1 MVLLTA
7 QEERAAFLRLAE
19 LRENDSRDAEQV
31 RHRIIESNLRLVFSI
46 AKRYAQPKTDEFD
59 EFVSVGN
66 AALVRAVD
74 MFEPH
79 RGWRF
84 STYAY
89 KAIQRAIFG
98 VYRQDRRRRQRIVS
112 GEFEFAETLLGDD
125 GDEVR
130 RLHQAKLI
138 RRNANRLMKKLD
150 DRDRAIVMSRFGIN
164 RSESG
169 LAFRKIADEIG
180 ISTTR
185 TVQLFHRSMKLMRQ
199 AAEELRIDHQI
210 EVA

>member
-1 MVLLTA
+1 MLLTA
-7 QEERAAFLRLAE
+7 EEERNAFLRLTE
-19 LRENDSRDAEQV
+19 LRQNESHDCEGV
-31 RHRIIESNLRLVFSI
+31 RHRIIESNLRLVFAI
-46 AKRYAQPKTDEFD
+46 AKRYAQPNTDEFE

-74 MFEPH
+74 MFDPH
-79 RGWRF
+79 LGWRF

-98 VYRQDRRRRQRIVS
+98 VYRQDRRRRQRVVS
-112 GEFEFAETLLGDD
+112 DQFGFAEALLGDD

-130 RLHQAKLI
+130 TLQRAKLI
-138 RRNANRLMKKLD
+138 QSDANLLMRKLD

-164 RSESG
+164 RPESG
-169 LAFRKIADEIG
+169 LAFRKIASEIG

-185 TVQLFHRSMKLMRQ
+185 TVQLFHRSMKTMRQ

-210 EVA
+210 EAA

>member
-1 MVLLTA
+1 MMLLTA
-7 QEERAAFLRLAE
+7 EEERNAFLRLTQ
-19 LRENDSRDAEQV
+19 LRQSESHDSEGV
-31 RHRIIESNLRLVFSI
+31 RHRIIESNLRLVFAI
-46 AKRYAQPKTDEFD
+46 AKRYAQPNTDEFE

-74 MFEPH
+74 MFDPH
-79 RGWRF
+79 LGWRF

-98 VYRQDRRRRQRIVS
+98 VYRQDRKRRQRVVS
-112 GEFEFAETLLGDD
+112 GEFGFAEALLGDD

-130 RLHQAKLI
+130 KLQRAKLI
-138 RRNANRLMKKLD
+138 QRDANRLMKKLD

-164 RSESG
+164 RPESG
-169 LAFRKIADEIG
+169 LAFRKIASEIG

-185 TVQLFHRSMKLMRQ
+185 TVQLFHRSMKTMRQ
-199 AAEELRIDHQI
+199 EAEELRIDHQI
-210 EVA
+210 EAA

>member
-1 MVLLTA
+1 MMLMTA
-7 QEERAAFLRLAE
+7 QEERSEFLRLTE
-19 LRENDSRDAEQV
+19 LRQNDSQDAEQV
-31 RHRIIESNLRLVFSI
+31 RHRIIESNLRLVFAI
-46 AKRYAQPKTDEFD
+46 AKRYAQPNTDEFE

-66 AALVRAVD
+66 AALIRAVD
-74 MFEPH
+74 MFDAE

-98 VYRQDRRRRQRIVS
+98 VYRRDKKRQKRVVS
-112 GEFEFAETLLGDD
+112 GQFEFAETLLGDD

-130 RLHQAKLI
+130 SLQHAKLI
-138 RRNANRLMKKLD
+138 RRDINRLMTKLD
-150 DRDRAIVMSRFGIN
+150 DRDRKIVMSRFGIN
-164 RSESG
+164 RPESG
-169 LAFRKIADEIG
+169 LAFRKIAGEIG

-185 TVQLFHRSMKLMRQ
+185 TVQLFHRSLKLMRQ

-210 EVA
+210 EAA